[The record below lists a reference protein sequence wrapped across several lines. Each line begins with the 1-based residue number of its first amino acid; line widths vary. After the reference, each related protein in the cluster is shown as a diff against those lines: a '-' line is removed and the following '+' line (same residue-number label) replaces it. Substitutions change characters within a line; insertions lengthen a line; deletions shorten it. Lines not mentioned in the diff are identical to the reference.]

1 MGFVTKLLGFGSPNS
16 EFEAK
21 PTQLAQSNYGNAI
34 TQAMSNGLTPNQS
47 LVDFGNSNQ
56 VRGQQ
61 QTLAQAIM
69 QQLQGGPSVAENQLR
84 QATDRNIR
92 QGMGALAS
100 QRGVNPAILARQI
113 LGGTQ
118 AANQQAVAD
127 AATLRAQEQ
136 QGLYQTLGQMLAQQR
151 SQDLGQSELGVNAG
165 LNTLNA
171 NTQRLATAG
180 GLQNQQN
187 ATNVQNSLGAQQIN
201 AETASNN
208 AKNASGFLSG
218 ILNAGAGL
226 LGVPGLLGGGGGG
239 DGGNGGGF
247 SSGPSLGVANSIGDM
262 SNNFAAKYGG
272 KYGMADGGVIPGKP
286 EVSGDHP
293 ANDTV
298 PAMLSPGEIVIP
310 RSAAKSS
317 TKAKAFI
324 DAVMNGDKDED
335 EEPSYAD
342 VVAVQ
347 RHLNKRLMDIEKLWH
362 GGCVK

>member
-1 MGFVTKLLGFGSPNS
+1 MGFVSKILGFGSPNS
-16 EFEAK
+16 EFEAT

-34 TQAMSNGLTPNQS
+34 TQAMNNGLTPNQN

-187 ATNVQNSLGAQQIN
+187 ATNVENSLGVQKIN
-201 AETASNN
+201 AGTAANN
-208 AKNASGFLSG
+208 AQNATGFLSG
-218 ILNAGAGL
+218 LLNAGAGIAGKMAGGASQGGEVMGSGGGARNMAML
-226 LGVPGLLGGGGGG
+226 PMMQGGGEVPG
-239 DGGNGGGF
+239 
-247 SSGPSLGVANSIGDM
+247 VA
-262 SNNFAAKYGG
+262 K
-272 KYGMADGGVIPGKP
+272 VQ
-286 EVSGDHP
+286 GDHP

-298 PAMLSPGEIVIP
+298 PAMLSPGEIVVP

-347 RHLNKRLMDIEKLWH
+347 RHLNKRIMNIEKMWY

>member
-1 MGFVTKLLGFGSPNS
+1 MGFVSKILGFGSPNS
-16 EFEAK
+16 EFEAT

-34 TQAMSNGLTPNQS
+34 TQAMNNGLTPNQN

-187 ATNVQNSLGAQQIN
+187 ATNVENSLGVQKIN
-201 AETASNN
+201 AGTAANN
-208 AKNASGFLSG
+208 AQNATGF
-218 ILNAGAGL
+218 
-226 LGVPGLLGGGGGG
+226 
-239 DGGNGGGF
+239 
-247 SSGPSLGVANSIGDM
+247 
-262 SNNFAAKYGG
+262 
-272 KYGMADGGVIPGKP
+272 
-286 EVSGDHP
+286 
-293 ANDTV
+293 
-298 PAMLSPGEIVIP
+298 
-310 RSAAKSS
+310 
-317 TKAKAFI
+317 
-324 DAVMNGDKDED
+324 
-335 EEPSYAD
+335 
-342 VVAVQ
+342 
-347 RHLNKRLMDIEKLWH
+347 
-362 GGCVK
+362 